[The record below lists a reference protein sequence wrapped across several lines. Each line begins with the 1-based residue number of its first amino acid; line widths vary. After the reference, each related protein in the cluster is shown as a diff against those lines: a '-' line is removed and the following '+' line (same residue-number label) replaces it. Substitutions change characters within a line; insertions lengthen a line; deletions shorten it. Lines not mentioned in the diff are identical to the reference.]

1 MQQAYC
7 SQYSKVQN
15 GLQLNIQAEIRN
27 INCIYPEN
35 LKCFVLILVLI
46 IFIPRATRCGG
57 YNVFDPS
64 VS

>member
-1 MQQAYC
+1 MQQAYS

-35 LKCFVLILVLI
+35 LKYFVLILVLI
-46 IFIPRATRCGG
+46 FIPHATSCRG